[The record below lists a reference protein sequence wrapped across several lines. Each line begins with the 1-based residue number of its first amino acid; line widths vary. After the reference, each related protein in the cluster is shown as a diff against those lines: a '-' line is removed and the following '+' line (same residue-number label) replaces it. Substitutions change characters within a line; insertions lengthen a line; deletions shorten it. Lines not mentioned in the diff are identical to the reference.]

1 MSYHPLDGPGE
12 LPVSTGELPGPDS
25 LAAPWGY
32 PAQQLPYSDP
42 YMGPFVTSADD
53 HHGFPAPST
62 SAGTTPVPHAASAHG
77 SPWSSYS
84 RPLPQ
89 PPQEVSHGY
98 TTLPAP
104 LSMVPSH
111 FQNRPISSLDNR
123 PRSSPSTFGPS
134 ADSINWPDPRNAL
147 GLHYGLGDQAPT
159 LSSNFTPPS
168 YPPVPSVLGNEIFAS
183 PSPPEIKQPQPRRQ
197 YPTLAP
203 NPAGLPSKRS
213 KDDEDDASDATGKRR
228 KRTCSI
234 AGADLSEDDR
244 LLVALKEE
252 EGLPWKDIAARF
264 GEHHGKTFQVA
275 ALQMRYKRLREKFR
289 VWQGEDIEALK
300 LAHEYWEKYKWD
312 IISSKM
318 LDYGI
323 QERWPSKHCARKWA
337 KISPQPQIPDGM
349 TSGPMPPHPFHLQHP
364 DNNQPHFTFMPIQ

>member
-1 MSYHPLDGPGE
+1 MSYHPLDGPGS
-12 LPVSTGELPGPDS
+12 LPVSSGDLAGPDTLTNS
-25 LAAPWGY
+25 WAYPSQPLA
-32 PAQQLPYSDP
+32 YSDP
-42 YMGPFVTSADD
+42 YIGPYVTTADEQP
-53 HHGFPAPST
+53 GFTAPST
-62 SAGTTPVPHAASAHG
+62 SAGTTPAPHAASAHG
-77 SPWSSYS
+77 SPWSTYS
-84 RPLPQ
+84 RP
-89 PPQEVSHGY
+89 PPHPEVSHGY
-98 TTLPAP
+98 TTLPPP

-147 GLHYGLGDQAPT
+147 GLHYPFNEQGST
-159 LSSNFTPPS
+159 LSSNFTPPT
-168 YPPVPSVLGNEIFAS
+168 YPPLPSILGNEVFAS

-203 NPAGLPSKRS
+203 NPAGLTTKRS
-213 KDDEDDASDATGKRR
+213 RDDEDESLDANGKRR

-244 LLVALKEE
+244 LLVSLKEE

-264 GEHHGKTFQVA
+264 GSHHGKTFQVA

-289 VWQGEDIEALK
+289 VWQGEDVEALK

-318 LDYGI
+318 LDFGI

-337 KISPQPQIPDGM
+337 KINPQSQMPEG
-349 TSGPMPPHPFHLQHP
+349 MPPGIIPSHPFQHP
-364 DNNQPHFTFMPIQ
+364 HHPDASHQFTFMPIQ